1 METAHE
7 VLDMV
12 QSVAKNIDN
21 MESADDNEKMIIF
34 NGFLA
39 SIKKENKSTQE
50 QGLIISCLLNQKAVC

>member
-7 VLDMV
+7 VLEIV

-39 SIKKENKSTQE
+39 SIKKEIKALRNK
-50 QGLIISCLLNQKAVC
+50 V